1 MCVCRNF
8 EGNKRQLKLRIR
20 TLVISHDTTECQ
32 TSSVIPVLAIFGGLM
47 AAIMTRVSKNEM
59 STYGK
64 AGENDLVNLK
74 FYSLMLKIL
83 KTTHLLMLV
92 SFLKLL
98 LHLQMEV

>member
-1 MCVCRNF
+1 M
-8 EGNKRQLKLRIR
+8 
-20 TLVISHDTTECQ
+20 ISHDTTECQ

-64 AGENDLVNLK
+64 AGENYLLINLK

-83 KTTHLLMLV
+83 SMILLIY
-92 SFLKLL
+92 SYWF
-98 LHLQMEV
+98 HS